1 MVTAICMQ
9 GSLVYL
15 ALEWPCVWFAEAYKN
30 LAGFNFDY
38 YLLCD
43 RKLEDVE
50 LDTPGHLSLCVE

>member
-1 MVTAICMQ
+1 MQ

-30 LAGFNFDY
+30 LAGFNFVN

-43 RKLEDVE
+43 RKLGDVE